1 MRGFLAVLFM
11 NTLQVVKQ
19 VNEVIATQRQASGEA
34 LALLYSL
41 LNQLD
46 ELETEKA
53 TIEFEI
59 SQLKTQI
66 SKLNSLLG
74 TAENG

>member
-1 MRGFLAVLFM
+1 M